1 MMDNFALSLA
11 HVLRSEGGFVNDP
24 QDAGGAT
31 NEGVTQ
37 HQYDLWRIAHKQ
49 PTRSV
54 RFVDP
59 NEVEA
64 FYRAWYWNT
73 VQGDKL
79 PRGVDYCVF
88 DCAVN
93 AGPHKA
99 AEWLQ
104 QAAGVWVDGQIGDV
118 TIQAVTGADPRR
130 IINGICSERLAYLE
144 SRPNWQH
151 FKNGWSARVVSVE
164 QDARGM
170 AA

>member
-1 MMDNFALSLA
+1 MMDNFAPSLA

-24 QDAGGAT
+24 KDPGGAT
-31 NEGVTQ
+31 EEGVTQ

-54 RFVDP
+54 RFIDP

-64 FYRAWYWNT
+64 IYRRWYWDA
-73 VQGDKL
+73 VRADKL
-79 PRGVDYCVF
+79 PHGVDYCVF

-93 AGPHKA
+93 SGPHRA

-104 QAAGVWVDGQIGDV
+104 LAAAVRADGQIGDV
-118 TIQAVTGADPRR
+118 TISAVNAADPRR
-130 IINGICSERLAYLE
+130 IIHGICTQRLAFLE
-144 SRPNWQH
+144 TLPTWPH
-151 FKNGWSARVVSVE
+151 FKNGWSARVAGIE

-170 AA
+170 A